1 MKRDIAEQKFLDEY
15 DPAAYP
21 PIAVAVD
28 AVVFGISRSAPD
40 NYRKLGKQSLNILLI
55 KRDEH
60 PFKDKLSLP
69 GGFVQ
74 PNETIDETAKR
85 VLKAK
90 TGLDEIYCE
99 QLYTFGDIDR
109 DPRMRVISCAYI
121 ALVDAE
127 KTRINNAEWVR
138 LDAKKNEDLAFD
150 HSAII
155 SEALKRLRG
164 KINYTDIVF
173 HMMPETFTIS
183 ELQEIYQT
191 ILEKQLLPA
200 AFRRTIADKI
210 TPTEEFTQNAGHRPS
225 RLYKWN
231 GADGASGEII

>member
-15 DPAAYP
+15 DPSAFP

-28 AVVFGISRSAPD
+28 AVVFGISRSASD

-55 KRDEH
+55 RRNEY
-60 PFKDKLSLP
+60 PFKNKLSLP
-69 GGFVQ
+69 GGFVL

-90 TGLDEIYCE
+90 TGLDEIFCE
-99 QLYTFGDIDR
+99 QLYTFGDINR

-127 KTRINNAEWVR
+127 KTRINNVEWVPMNVI
-138 LDAKKNEDLAFD
+138 KNEDLAFD
-150 HSAII
+150 HAAII
-155 SEALKRLRG
+155 TEALKRLRG

-183 ELQEIYQT
+183 QLQEIYQT
-191 ILEKQLLPA
+191 VLEKELLPA
-200 AFRRTIADKI
+200 AFRRTIAHKI
-210 TPTEEFTQNAGHRPS
+210 TQTEEFTHSAGHRPS

-231 GADGASGEII
+231 GAVNVEN